1 MSRPPAVLAASLAIL
16 ALSSVSALALEAG
29 SAPAAIVAQPAPA
42 RALTT
47 PLEAFGHEVG
57 ADYRLITYTQF
68 ERYLHALAGQSDRM
82 KLLEIGKS
90 SEGRT
95 QYLSVVSSPQ
105 NLANIDRYQEIARR
119 LAKAEGVSEEE
130 ARALAAE
137 GKAVV
142 WIDGGLHSTETVP
155 PQALIA
161 ALYEWLTAE
170 DAEARRILDDVVIL
184 FAPLNPD
191 GWELVSTWYMRN
203 EDPLKREYA
212 SIPRL
217 YQKYVGHDNNR
228 DYYLS
233 AMAETTNVNRQFFRE
248 WFPQIIYNHHQT
260 APAGTVVF
268 MPPFR
273 DPFNYNYDPLV
284 MSTLSEVGAAMH
296 SRLIEEGKPGSTMRS
311 GANYSTWNNG
321 MERSVTYF
329 HNAVGLLTEITGHPT
344 PSQIS
349 LIPDNQLPR
358 NDLPM
363 PVAPQT
369 WRFAQSIEYSQSI
382 NRAVLNYASRNK
394 DRVLFN
400 IWRMGQNAID
410 KGNADTWRVTPSAI
424 DALNA
429 AAGENARRVD
439 PALYESVLRDPARRD
454 PRGYVIPA
462 DQADLPTA
470 VAFLNSLI
478 KTGVDV
484 ERATRAFTIGGK
496 TYPAG
501 SYVVKTAQAYRPH
514 VLDMFEPQ
522 DHPHDLQYPGG
533 PPKLPYD
540 ATGYTLAM
548 QMGVQFDRILDGFDA
563 PLERVADVMAPPP
576 GRIEG
581 NGRAGWLIDH
591 APINGYV
598 LTNRLLAAGAPVF
611 WQEGETRVGRQTLAP
626 GALWIPADDKARSIV
641 EAAVRELGL
650 NAHAVARNPGGERI
664 ALKPVR
670 VGLVDRYGG
679 SMASGWTQWMLEQ
692 FEYPFEII
700 YPQRLDAGDLNKDF
714 DVLVFASDMIPA
726 DLSAAAQRD
735 QPTPDSIPSEY
746 RGWLGNITAE
756 KTVPQ
761 IDAFARAGGS
771 VVTIG
776 SAHRLA
782 AAMGAPV
789 QDVLTV
795 ADGKPVASTEFFIPG
810 AVMQTE
816 VDNSRP
822 LTFGAP
828 SRMNVFFNRN
838 AGFRRAGEGASM
850 VRYPQ
855 KVEVSSGWAIGAEK
869 LSGADAVLDLEH
881 GQGRVIVLGPDVVN
895 RAQARASSRLL
906 FNALFYGPA
915 ASRAED

>member
-1 MSRPPAVLAASLAIL
+1 MTRPSAVLAASLAFW
-16 ALSSVSALALEAG
+16 ALFSVSALALEAAA
-29 SAPAAIVAQPAPA
+29 SPAPVAATAAPA
-42 RALTT
+42 RTLTT

-57 ADYRLITYTQF
+57 ADYHLITYTQF
-68 ERYLHALAGQSDRM
+68 ERYLHTLAGQSDRM

-119 LAKAEGVSEEE
+119 LAKAEGVSEDE

-170 DAEARRILDDVVIL
+170 DAEAKRILDDVVIL
-184 FAPLNPD
+184 FAPMNPD

-233 AMAETTNVNRQFFRE
+233 AMTETTNVNRQFFRE

-358 NDLPM
+358 NDLPL

-484 ERATRAFTIGGK
+484 ERATRAFTIGAK
-496 TYPAG
+496 TYSAG

-540 ATGYTLAM
+540 ATGYTLVM
-548 QMGVQFDRILDGFDA
+548 QMGVQFDRILDGFEA
-563 PLERVADVMAPPP
+563 PTERVADVMAPPP

-581 NGRAGWLIDH
+581 SGPAGWLIDH
-591 APINGYV
+591 APVNGYI
-598 LTNRLLAAGAPVF
+598 LTNRLLAAGLPVY
-611 WQEGETRVGRQTLAP
+611 WQEGETRAGRATLPP
-626 GALWIPADDKARSIV
+626 GALWIPADDKARPIV

-650 NAHAVARNPGGERI
+650 NAHAVARAPGGEQI

-670 VGLVDRYGG
+670 IGLVDRYGG

-692 FEYPFEII
+692 FEYPFEVV

-726 DLSAAAQRD
+726 DLSAATQRE
-735 QPTPDSIPSEY
+735 QPAPDSIPADY
-746 RGWLGNITAE
+746 RGWLGHITAE

-789 QDVLTV
+789 QDVLTGT
-795 ADGKPVASTEFFIPG
+795 DGKPAASTDFFIPG

-822 LTFGAP
+822 LTFGTP
-828 SRMNVFFNRN
+828 SQMNVFFNRN
-838 AGFRRAGEGASM
+838 AGFRHAGEGASM

-915 ASRAED
+915 VAKD

>member
-1 MSRPPAVLAASLAIL
+1 MTRPPAVLAASLAIL
-16 ALSSVSALALEAG
+16 ALSSVSALALDAA
-29 SAPAAIVAQPAPA
+29 SAPAGVVSQAAPA
-42 RALTT
+42 RGLTT

-57 ADYRLITYTQF
+57 ADYRLITYSQF
-68 ERYLHALAGQSDRM
+68 ERYLQTLAGQSDRM

-119 LAKAEGVSEEE
+119 MAKAEGVSEAE

-233 AMAETTNVNRQFFRE
+233 AMTETTNVNRQFFRE

-358 NDLPM
+358 NDLPL

-410 KGNADTWRVTPSAI
+410 KGNTDTWRITPSAI

-484 ERATRAFTIGGK
+484 ERATRAFTIGAK

-548 QMGVQFDRILDGFDA
+548 QMGVQFDRILDGFEA
-563 PLERVADVMAPPP
+563 PTERVADVMAPPP
-576 GRIEG
+576 GKIEG

-598 LTNRLLAAGAPVF
+598 LTNRLLAAGVPVF
-611 WQEGETRVGRQTLAP
+611 WQEGETRAGRQTIAP
-626 GALWIPADDKARSIV
+626 GALWIPADDKARPIV
-641 EAAVRELGL
+641 EAAVRDLGL
-650 NAHAVARNPGGERI
+650 NAHAVARAPGGERI

-692 FEYPFEII
+692 FEYPFEVI

-726 DLSAAAQRD
+726 DLSAAAQRE
-735 QPTPDSIPSEY
+735 QPAPDSIPAEY
-746 RGWLGNITAE
+746 RGWLGHITAE

-789 QDVLTV
+789 QDVLTGP
-795 ADGKPVASTEFFIPG
+795 DGKPVASTDFFIPG

-838 AGFRRAGEGASM
+838 AGFRPAGEGASM

-855 KVEVSSGWAIGAEK
+855 QVEVSSGWAIGADK

-881 GQGRVIVLGPDVVN
+881 GEGRVIVLGPDVVN

-915 ASRAED
+915 VTGADD

>member
-1 MSRPPAVLAASLAIL
+1 MTRPPAVLAASLAIL
-16 ALSSVSALALEAG
+16 ALSSVSALALDAA
-29 SAPAAIVAQPAPA
+29 SAPAGVVSQAAPA
-42 RALTT
+42 RGLTT

-57 ADYRLITYTQF
+57 ADYRLITYSQF
-68 ERYLHALAGQSDRM
+68 ERYLQTLAGQSDRM

-119 LAKAEGVSEEE
+119 LAKAEGVSEAE

-233 AMAETTNVNRQFFRE
+233 AMTETTNVNRQFFRE

-358 NDLPM
+358 NDLPL

-410 KGNADTWRVTPSAI
+410 KGNTDTWRVTPSAI

-484 ERATRAFTIGGK
+484 ERATRAFTIGAK

-548 QMGVQFDRILDGFDA
+548 QMGVQFDRILDGFEA
-563 PLERVADVMAPPP
+563 PTERVADVMAPPP
-576 GRIEG
+576 GKIEG

-598 LTNRLLAAGAPVF
+598 LTNRLLAAGVPVF
-611 WQEGETRVGRQTLAP
+611 WQEGETRAGRQTLAP
-626 GALWIPADDKARSIV
+626 GALWIPADDKARPIV

-650 NAHAVARNPGGERI
+650 SAHAVARAPGGERI

-692 FEYPFEII
+692 FEYPFEVI

-726 DLSAAAQRD
+726 DLSAAAQRE
-735 QPTPDSIPSEY
+735 QPAPDSIPAKY
-746 RGWLGNITAE
+746 RGWLGHITAE

-789 QDVLTV
+789 QDVLTGP
-795 ADGKPVASTEFFIPG
+795 DGKPVASTDFFIPG

-838 AGFRRAGEGASM
+838 AGFRPAGEGASM

-855 KVEVSSGWAIGAEK
+855 QVEVSSGWAIGADK
-869 LSGADAVLDLEH
+869 LSGADAVLDLEY
-881 GQGRVIVLGPDVVN
+881 GEGRVIVLGPDVVN

-915 ASRAED
+915 VTGADD